1 MLRRYYSPFREFERL
16 QHEMNRLF
24 DTSREGVFRRAPG
37 YPAMNI
43 WVADDDAILTAELP
57 GIDPNDVDISVAGET
72 LTLSGEYKPDD
83 LPEDAK
89 LHRQERAYGSF
100 SRSFQLPFL
109 VDAGKVE
116 ASYARG
122 ILEVKLPRA
131 EADKPKKI
139 AVKAA

>member
-16 QHEMNRLF
+16 QREMNQLF
-24 DTSREGVFRRAPG
+24 DTSRESVFRRAPG

-57 GIDPNDVDISVAGET
+57 GIDLENVDISVAGET
-72 LTLSGEYKPDD
+72 LTLSGEYKPED
-83 LPEDAK
+83 LPEGAK
-89 LHRQERAYGSF
+89 VHRQERAYGSF

-109 VDAGKVE
+109 VDANGVE

-122 ILEVKLPRA
+122 ILEIKLPRA

>member
-16 QHEMNRLF
+16 QQEMNRLF
-24 DTSREGVFRRAPG
+24 DGTRESAFRSAPG

-43 WVADDDAILTAELP
+43 WVNDDEAILTAELP
-57 GIDPNDVDISVAGET
+57 GIDPDDLDISIAGET
-72 LTLSGEYKPDD
+72 LTLSGEYKPEE
-83 LPEDAK
+83 LPENAK
-89 LHRQERAYGSF
+89 VHRQERAYGSF
-100 SRSFQLPFL
+100 TRSFQLPFV

-116 ASYARG
+116 AGYARG
-122 ILEVKLPRA
+122 ILQARLPRA

>member
-24 DTSREGVFRRAPG
+24 DTSRESVFRRAPG

-43 WVADDDAILTAELP
+43 WVDDDDAILTAELP

-72 LTLSGEYKPDD
+72 LTLSGKYKPDD

-89 LHRQERAYGSF
+89 VHRQERTYGSF

-122 ILEVKLPRA
+122 ILEIKLPRA

>member
-1 MLRRYYSPFREFERL
+1 MLRRYYTPFREVERL